1 MAKLEVYLNEYNVL
15 MDNTTYF
22 PLASGQLRAYAETVP
37 EVREYYEFMPFIF
50 IRDDPD
56 RVLSQ
61 YRNPAV
67 AGFSCS
73 MWNINLSLAVAQ
85 RVKERF
91 PKCLIVFGGP
101 SVPLDPTDFFIRH
114 PFVDITVRGE
124 GEHTF
129 VELLTRMIKV
139 DKSMGPVLG
148 ISYHDR
154 DAYVKNADR
163 PLEESLDTF
172 PSPYLQGLYDYLL
185 PSGINWQ
192 AIVETNRGCPFKCIA
207 ENELVLMADGK
218 TKPISQVEIGEWVIS
233 VDIYGREQLSCV
245 TASKQTSPNRDI
257 IEVGI
262 RDGYKLKC
270 TPDHLLLSTG
280 GWVRAENLKVG
291 DLVAYTEVPRCS
303 SPKVTKEQ
311 PNAPTR
317 DKRAESA
324 ISTGKYRFHPKATQQ
339 DEAKQSYGKSRG
351 QKKGKPDDERET
363 QPATFAPDEAILGRG
378 EDNYSRTLYRPE
390 NEKQLADESSQ
401 SNEGPCYS
409 TEGSNS
415 NKMETLFQSPE
426 LSEEVA
432 AETNRP
438 QQNGGTTR
446 DTLGVPR
453 FQVCRGRQI
462 LDWALPEWEVP
473 KPRFHL
479 EKRSKQDRTA
489 LPLGVLAPV
498 TGKRCRGVSRLRENE
513 LENICYNRG
522 NAGRFNIGSQQGSR
536 VVSFSK
542 VTSIRDAGRSAVY
555 DIKAFPY
562 HDFIASGIVVHNCSY
577 CFWGVGKRYRFFSL
591 NRVRELADW
600 CGANRIRYVFC
611 ADSNFGMLKRDL
623 EIAKYF
629 VGAKAKYG
637 YPEKVRACYGKNAEQ
652 TIFQIGKLLHEQ
664 DMEKGITLSRQS
676 NDPQTLKN
684 VGRRNIKQPIYNNL
698 QRRYNDEGIPTYTE
712 LILGL
717 PGETYQSFLSG
728 MEEILQTGIRNQLMV
743 YVCEVYPNTKLASK
757 EYQERFA
764 ISTVRIPL
772 TEIHGSVRSADVP
785 TEYNEIVVST
795 ATMSVEE
802 WKRALVISWVMQ
814 LLHGL
819 KLGYF
824 ILNYLVQHYQIKY
837 TDFFEYIT
845 KHPTGKILGKTV
857 FRLHILAELISRG
870 FPRGVVAREFG
881 SIYWEPEEAA
891 YLRICQEKDIFYEE
905 IYKLCLEYLGARAN
919 KEELKEIIERQK
931 AIVPDINDYKDKETF
946 GRKVVIYGRK
956 SGKMLK

>member
-114 PFVDITVRGE
+114 SFVDVTVRGE

-129 VELLTRMIKV
+129 VELLIRFLEGRDFTNI
-139 DKSMGPVLG
+139 PG
-148 ISYHDR
+148 ISYLERR
-154 DAYVKNADR
+154 DSPLTPGILFKNVDKQ
-163 PLEESLDTF
+163 LEENLDNF
-172 PSPYLQGLYDYLL
+172 PSPYLDGLYDYLL
-185 PSGINWQ
+185 PSGINFQ
-192 AIVETNRGCPFKCIA
+192 VIVETNRGCPFKC
-207 ENELVLMADGK
+207 
-218 TKPISQVEIGEWVIS
+218 
-233 VDIYGREQLSCV
+233 
-245 TASKQTSPNRDI
+245 
-257 IEVGI
+257 
-262 RDGYKLKC
+262 
-270 TPDHLLLSTG
+270 
-280 GWVRAENLKVG
+280 
-291 DLVAYTEVPRCS
+291 
-303 SPKVTKEQ
+303 
-311 PNAPTR
+311 
-317 DKRAESA
+317 
-324 ISTGKYRFHPKATQQ
+324 
-339 DEAKQSYGKSRG
+339 
-351 QKKGKPDDERET
+351 
-363 QPATFAPDEAILGRG
+363 
-378 EDNYSRTLYRPE
+378 
-390 NEKQLADESSQ
+390 
-401 SNEGPCYS
+401 
-409 TEGSNS
+409 
-415 NKMETLFQSPE
+415 
-426 LSEEVA
+426 
-432 AETNRP
+432 
-438 QQNGGTTR
+438 
-446 DTLGVPR
+446 
-453 FQVCRGRQI
+453 
-462 LDWALPEWEVP
+462 
-473 KPRFHL
+473 
-479 EKRSKQDRTA
+479 
-489 LPLGVLAPV
+489 
-498 TGKRCRGVSRLRENE
+498 
-513 LENICYNRG
+513 
-522 NAGRFNIGSQQGSR
+522 
-536 VVSFSK
+536 
-542 VTSIRDAGRSAVY
+542 
-555 DIKAFPY
+555 
-562 HDFIASGIVVHNCSY
+562 SY
-577 CFWGVGKRYRFFSL
+577 CFWGGSKRYRLYSL
-591 NRVRELADW
+591 ERVKKLADW

-684 VGRRNIKQPIYNNL
+684 VGRRNIKQPIYDNL

-728 MEEILQTGIRNQLMV
+728 MEEILQSGIRNQLMV

-837 TDFFEYIT
+837 TDFFEYIA

-857 FRLHILAELISRG
+857 LRLHILAELISRG
-870 FPRGVVAREFG
+870 FPRGVVVREFG

-905 IYKLCLEYLGARAN
+905 IYKLCLEYLGARTN
-919 KEELKEIIERQK
+919 KEELKEIIEWQK

-956 SGKMLK
+956 SGKMPK